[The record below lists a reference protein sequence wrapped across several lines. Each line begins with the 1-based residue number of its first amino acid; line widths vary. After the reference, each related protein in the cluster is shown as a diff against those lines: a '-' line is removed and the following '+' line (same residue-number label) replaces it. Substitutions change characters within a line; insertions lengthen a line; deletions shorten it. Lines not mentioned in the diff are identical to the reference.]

1 MASTLPRSTHLS
13 SGHPNW
19 MENMRLIERAREG
32 DKTLRGEKRRER
44 EGLRE
49 RDLSMRE
56 TMKYLYLC
64 LQP

>member
-1 MASTLPRSTHLS
+1 MAPTLPRSTHLS

-19 MENMRLIERAREG
+19 MENMRLIERATEG
-32 DKTLRGEKRRER
+32 DETLRGEKRRER

>member
-32 DKTLRGEKRRER
+32 NETVRGEKRRER
-44 EGLRE
+44 EGLRV
-49 RDLSMRE
+49 RE
-56 TMKYLYLC
+56 I
-64 LQP
+64 

>member
-32 DKTLRGEKRRER
+32 DETLRGEKRIER
-44 EGLRE
+44 EGLRV
-49 RDLSMRE
+49 RE
-56 TMKYLYLC
+56 I
-64 LQP
+64 

>member
-1 MASTLPRSTHLS
+1 MAPTLPRSTHLS

-19 MENMRLIERAREG
+19 MENMRLIEKAREG
-32 DKTLRGEKRRER
+32 DEIVKGEKRRER
-44 EGLRE
+44 GSKSE